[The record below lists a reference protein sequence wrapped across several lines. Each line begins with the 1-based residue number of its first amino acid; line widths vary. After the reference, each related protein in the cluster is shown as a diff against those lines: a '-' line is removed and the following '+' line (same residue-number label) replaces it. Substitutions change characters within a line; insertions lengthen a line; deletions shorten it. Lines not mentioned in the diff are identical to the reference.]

1 MQKYFTTSLFL
12 IGNQKLGAIC
22 VFLLL
27 NLLPVKKSLL
37 LIFILSFSIA
47 LSAQETT
54 HSRLWHASI
63 HRPDGKQIV
72 FNIASTEEDGT
83 PVVYILNAEERMRVP
98 NVVITQDSVFITM
111 PVFESGF
118 KAKII
123 SADSINGVW
132 IRASVGKN
140 IVLPF
145 TATTNNPTRFT
156 AINGDA
162 KQNISGKWAMAFS
175 AQTQQKIS
183 PAIGEFV
190 QKDNRI
196 TGSVLTPT
204 GDDRYLEGIVSGDSA
219 WLSGFDGI
227 HALLYEAKINGGKLN
242 GKLYSGATSVEDFT
256 AVKNDT
262 ATLPNSAAMF
272 VKSGESGHLNF
283 SFKNLD
289 GKQIS
294 INDPQFKNKV
304 VVIDIMGSW
313 CPNCMD
319 ETAFLSD
326 FYNKN
331 KQRGVAMIGLC
342 YELTTDFTRSRN
354 SIMKFKDRFNVQYP
368 LLITGVSVADPMR
381 TEKTLPQLT
390 PIKMFPTTIILDKT
404 GKVRKIDTGFE
415 GPATGEYYTR
425 YVKEFNDYID
435 KLLKE

>member
-1 MQKYFTTSLFL
+1 MKK
-12 IGNQKLGAIC
+12 N
-22 VFLLL
+22 FLLIL
-27 NLLPVKKSLL
+27 ALL
-37 LIFILSFSIA
+37 FSII
-47 LSAQETT
+47 LSAQEPS
-54 HSRLWHASI
+54 HSRLWRAII

-72 FNIASTEEDGT
+72 FNIASTEENGA
-83 PVVYILNAEERMRVP
+83 PVIYILNAKERMRVP
-98 NVVITQDSVFITM
+98 NVILTQDSIFIKM

-132 IRASVGKN
+132 TRASVGKN

-145 TATTNNPTRFT
+145 TATSNDAIRFP
-156 AINGDA
+156 A
-162 KQNISGKWAMAFS
+162 KYGNAKHNISGKWAMQFP
-175 AQTQQKIS
+175 S
-183 PAIGEFV
+183 PAIGEFT
-190 QKDNRI
+190 QQGNRI

-204 GDDRYLEGIVSGDSA
+204 GDDRYLEGIVSGDSV

-227 HALLYEAKINGGKLN
+227 HSLLYEAKINGDHLN
-242 GKLYSGATSVEDFT
+242 GKLYSGATSMESFT

-262 ATLPNSAAMF
+262 ASLPNSAAMYIRT
-272 VKSGESGHLNF
+272 GESGHLNF

-289 GKQIS
+289 GKLIS
-294 INDPQFKNKV
+294 INNPQFKNKV

-331 KQRGVAMIGLC
+331 KQRGIAMIGLC

-354 SIMKFKDRFNVQYP
+354 SIMKFKDRFNVEYP
-368 LLITGVSVADPMR
+368 LLITGVSVADPLR

-415 GPATGEYYTR
+415 GPATGEYYTE
-425 YVKEFNDYID
+425 YVKEFNEYID